1 MIFNSFVTIILF
13 EKTKPNKQKIKKLLG
28 KKLLFSGSNGPPYT
42 SALKRHNKI
51 YYRTHC
57 VTPWIYLEM
66 NLRFVT
72 VSGWNFKV

>member
-13 EKTKPNKQKIKKLLG
+13 EKTKPNKQKI